1 MRVNYKSNIFYNNH
15 DIRILV
21 KYLLEKKIN
30 NKLMKMFIISE
41 DILLLK
47 GKFLG
52 KTINILL
59 NRCKVYLLV
68 TVKKENSLQISYR
81 DSVTSLFLICKLKS
95 LVGVRIFNGYTDTN
109 CSQNRNRNREIDQ
122 FH

>member
-1 MRVNYKSNIFYNNH
+1 MVEKRELVVTVCFSERRCTRVNYKSNIFYNNH

-68 TVKKENSLQISYR
+68 TVKKL
-81 DSVTSLFLICKLKS
+81 
-95 LVGVRIFNGYTDTN
+95 
-109 CSQNRNRNREIDQ
+109 
-122 FH
+122 

>member
-1 MRVNYKSNIFYNNH
+1 MVEKRELEVTVCFSERRCTRVNYKSNIFYNNH

-21 KYLLEKKIN
+21 KYLLENKIN
-30 NKLMKMFIISE
+30 NKRMKMFIISE

-52 KTINILL
+52 KTINRLL

-68 TVKKENSLQISYR
+68 TVKKL
-81 DSVTSLFLICKLKS
+81 
-95 LVGVRIFNGYTDTN
+95 
-109 CSQNRNRNREIDQ
+109 
-122 FH
+122 